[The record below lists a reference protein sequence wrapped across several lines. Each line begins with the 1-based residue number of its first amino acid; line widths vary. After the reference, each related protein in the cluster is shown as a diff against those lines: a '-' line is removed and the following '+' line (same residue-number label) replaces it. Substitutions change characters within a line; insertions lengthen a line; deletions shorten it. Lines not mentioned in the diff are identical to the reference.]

1 MISLALRAIGIIA
14 YSSLRDPRD
23 GYCSAIVSLRASR
36 DGYFIDIHKYTIC
49 S

>member
-14 YSSLRDPRD
+14 YSSLRAPRD
-23 GYCSAIVSLRASR
+23 GYYSAIVSLRASR
-36 DGYFIDIHKYTIC
+36 DGYLIDIHKYAIC